1 MFASARR
8 AANIVFDPAF
18 LTVVLKAA
26 GLTLLLF
33 LVLFAAA
40 EYAVRFVPTTHMPEL
55 AAALPVLTAV
65 LFLFLAI
72 FLGPPVAALFATLFV
87 EDIARAVEAKEYP
100 SDPPARGAPFW
111 QSFFVGLRLFGWVVL
126 LNLLLLPIELLL
138 PGPGQVIG
146 LLVNGWLLGR
156 EYFELVALRH
166 LSRAD
171 VDGLRRQKSGAVT
184 VAGVLI
190 ALLSAIPIVN
200 LIAPLFG
207 VALMVHEFK
216 RYRPGVAQA

>member
-1 MFASARR
+1 MIASARR
-8 AANIVFDPAF
+8 AANIVFDPVF
-18 LTVVLKAA
+18 LRVVLKAA

-40 EYAVRFVPTTHMPEL
+40 QYGLHLLAPTHVSGPDALIPL
-55 AAALPVLTAV
+55 ATVVIFGLIAT
-65 LFLFLAI
+65 

-87 EDIARAVEAKEYP
+87 EDIAKAIEAKDYP
-100 SDPPARGAPFW
+100 NDPPAIGTSFW
-111 QSFFVGLRLFGWVVL
+111 QSVFVGLRLFGWIVL

-138 PGPGQVIG
+138 PGPGTLLG

-166 LSRAD
+166 GNRET
-171 VDGLRRQKSGAVT
+171 VDAARRRHSWAVT
-184 VAGVLI
+184 AAGAMI
-190 ALLSAIPIVN
+190 AVLSAVPIVN
-200 LIAPLFG
+200 LVAPLFG

-216 RYRPGVAQA
+216 RYTSEDKPA

>member
-1 MFASARR
+1 MIASARR
-8 AANIVFDPAF
+8 AANIAFDPVF
-18 LTVVLKAA
+18 LHVVLKAA

-40 EYAVRFVPTTHMPEL
+40 QYGLRLLVPTHVPGLDALIPL
-55 AAALPVLTAV
+55 ATVLV
-65 LFLFLAI
+65 FGLLAI

-87 EDIARAVEAKEYP
+87 EDIAKAIEAKDYP
-100 SDPPARGAPFW
+100 NDPPAAGASFW
-111 QSFFVGLRLFGWVVL
+111 QSAFVGLRLFGWIVF

-138 PGPGQVIG
+138 PGPGTLLG

-166 LSRAD
+166 GSRAS
-171 VDGLRRQKSGAVT
+171 VDATRRRHSRSVTAAGAM
-184 VAGVLI
+184 I
-190 ALLSAIPIVN
+190 AILSAIPIVN
-200 LIAPLFG
+200 LVAPLFG

-216 RYRPGVAQA
+216 RYTSEDKPA